1 MPRCFALTV
10 ATIVFATIILQ
21 TACFRTAAQ
30 AQDEGIK
37 CDAFYKNPDGSWTA
51 TQPVYLPGTR
61 MVSRIGGVF
70 RPGVSVD
77 GYDVAAALDK
87 GCPNPATS
95 PPAATRPQQPYVSLS
110 NAADANGAIDV
121 ARLTCGHLA
130 DTSDEEAGLLLAWY
144 GYAPSGP
151 TNRRIFNMA
160 RLRSAIHTIVDYCK
174 THRDQN
180 LVKAMERVLK

>member
-1 MPRCFALTV
+1 MPRCFAATV
-10 ATIVFATIILQ
+10 AVIFATSILQ
-21 TACFRTAAQ
+21 AACFTTGAR

-51 TQPVYLPGTR
+51 AQPVYLPGTK
-61 MVSRIGGVF
+61 MVSRVGGVF
-70 RPGVSVD
+70 RSGVSVD

-87 GCPNPATS
+87 ACPNPATS

-110 NAADANGAIDV
+110 NAADANDV

-160 RLRSAIHTIVDYCK
+160 RLRSAIHTVVDYCK

-180 LVKAMERVLK
+180 RVKAMERALK